1 MDTIFIIA
9 IVIISIIAIVVIA
22 VIITA
27 VVKTIKGSKKIGELK
42 DVIVDKIKDSIVG
55 EDKKEEFI
63 VCEYCGTENDKN
75 NKKCTSC
82 GAKLNH
88 NNKKQNR

>member
-1 MDTIFIIA
+1 MNLIFIIP
-9 IVIISIIAIVVIA
+9 IIIISIIAIVVIA
-22 VIITA
+22 VIITT

-42 DVIVDKIKDSIVG
+42 DVIVDKIKDSIDG
-55 EDKKEEFI
+55 EDKKEELV

-88 NNKKQNR
+88 NKKQNR